1 MSMPAPGT
9 TNPLDGSA
17 LPPVT
22 DTPADAVPGLVDAA
36 RAAQSGWAAL
46 DVAARSKAVLAFA
59 RAALERSDEIIAIL
73 ASETGRSPLEC
84 ALNEA
89 NGILDYA
96 KGAVGVAKT
105 ALKPEKVPFSPIVFP
120 GKRAVIEPV
129 ARGVVGII
137 APWNYPLGNFYK
149 SLFPA
154 LLSGNGVV
162 MKPSEHTPRSGAW
175 LAGVAADTLPAG
187 LVQLAQGGGDV
198 GAAVVDA
205 VDAVVFTGSVATGRK
220 IASRAGGRLIPCS
233 VELGGKDAAIV
244 LADCDLARTVA
255 GIAQWGMHNAGQNC
269 AGLERVYVEDAIA
282 DTFIPALARAVGR
295 LRVESGTG
303 ESELGPLQNAQQ
315 LAVVEAHV
323 ADARAQGATVLC
335 GGERVGSGLGY
346 AATVIDGC
354 APGMLVH
361 DEETFGPVLAVVRV
375 PDADA
380 GVVAANASQYG
391 LNGSVWTTD
400 LARGERLAR
409 QLDVGIA
416 NVNNHSF
423 AGIVPQIPWTGV
435 KETGH
440 GVAASRHSYGTF
452 VRPRTVLVD
461 KNKAPDPFW
470 FPANPD
476 LETLASAVR
485 DLSLGAF
492 AAIFRLLPVLGK
504 RTKAIRDLSRED

>member
-1 MSMPAPGT
+1 MSAPGT
-9 TNPLDGSA
+9 ANPLDGSP
-17 LPPVT
+17 LPPIT
-22 DTPADAVPGLVDAA
+22 ETPAEAVPSLVADA
-36 RAAQSGWAAL
+36 RAAQPAWAARDL
-46 DVAARSKAVLAFA
+46 ATRSAAVLAFA
-59 RAALERSDEIIAIL
+59 RAVLERHEEIVGLL

-96 KGAVGVAKT
+96 KGAVTVAQKV
-105 ALKPEKVPFSPIVFP
+105 LKPEKVPFSPVVFP

-137 APWNYPLGNFYK
+137 APWNYPLSNFYK

-154 LLSGNGVV
+154 LLSGNAVV

-175 LAGVAADTLPAG
+175 LAGVAGEVLPEG
-187 LVQLAQGGGDV
+187 LVQLALGAGDV

-205 VDAVVFTGSVATGRK
+205 VDAVVFTGSVATGRR
-220 IASRAGGRLIPCS
+220 IASRAGERLIPCS

-244 LADCDLARTVA
+244 LADCDLGRTVA

-269 AGLERVYVEDAIA
+269 AGLERVYVVEAIA
-282 DTFIPALARAVGR
+282 DTFVPALARAVSR
-295 LRVESGTG
+295 LRVESGQG

-315 LAVVEAHV
+315 LAIVEDHV

-335 GGERVGSGLGY
+335 GGERVGTGLGY
-346 AATVIDGC
+346 APTLIDRC
-354 APGMLVH
+354 SAGMKVV

-375 PDADA
+375 PDAEA
-380 GVVAANASQYG
+380 AVAAANDSRYG

-400 LARGERLAR
+400 LARGEALAR
-409 QLDVGIA
+409 RLDVGIA

-423 AGIVPQIPWTGV
+423 AGIVPHIPWTGV

-440 GVAASRHSYGTF
+440 GVAASRYSYGTF
-452 VRPRTVLVD
+452 VRPKTVLID

-470 FPANPD
+470 FPANAD
-476 LETLASAVR
+476 LETLATAVR
-485 DLSLGAF
+485 DLSLGGVG
-492 AAIFRLLPVLGK
+492 AIFRLLPVLGK
-504 RTKAIRDLSRED
+504 RTKAILALSKED